1 MASAARHS
9 GRRRGERR
17 GTYWATQHSTAAPSH
32 CAVPGNPARSPTG
45 VLCSATQS
53 RPGSTVP
60 LHDLGR
66 QVLETSPPRPQTTP
80 RMRLQ
85 GCLDAASVL
94 GGTQQECGA
103 FSVACGAG
111 LLQRGVLTPGL
122 RLARGGTSS
131 SSGIFLPLLEIAS
144 EHTGHPA
151 PPLLTLPCRAAL
163 VQLQGWKV
171 DAKAR

>member
-1 MASAARHS
+1 MQLAIV
-9 GRRRGERR
+9 GGGGGRGE
-17 GTYWATQHSTAAPSH
+17 GPTGPHSTVQRLHPTVPSLETQPAAPQAS
-32 CAVPGNPARSPTG
+32 CAQQRKA
-45 VLCSATQS
+45 
-53 RPGSTVP
+53 
-60 LHDLGR
+60 GR
-66 QVLETSPPRPQTTP
+66 GAPCPSMTLAGKFCETSPPRPQTTP